1 MNAEQPLNQ
10 REKQRLKTRGQILE
24 AALQIFAEKGF
35 DATSVREIS
44 GSVGVNHGL
53 IRHHFK
59 NKEELWKEAVRFLFE
74 RMEAELAIEPG
85 SEDHLTE
92 FERLQNTIR
101 RYVRYC
107 ARHPEHARIMVQQSI
122 HGTDRFKWMVRKFI
136 APQHRSFRPSR
147 GKHIAEGLWPRIDEV
162 SLAYIFVAVA
172 QMPFVLSNEID
183 EIYGIDPTGPDWVE
197 QHADAIIE
205 LFFRHR
211 VDEADHPERGRE

>member
-1 MNAEQPLNQ
+1 MTVERPLNQ
-10 REKQRLKTRGQILE
+10 REKQRLKTRGQILD

-35 DATSVREIS
+35 EATSVREIA

-74 RMEAELAIEPG
+74 RMEAELAIDPG

-92 FERLQNTIR
+92 FDRLKNSIR

-122 HGTDRFKWMVRKFI
+122 HGTDRFKWMVRNFI
-136 APQHRSFRPSR
+136 APQHRALQPSR
-147 GKHIAEGLWPRIDEV
+147 SEHVEKGLWPKIDEI
-162 SLAYIFVAVA
+162 SLVYIFVAVA
-172 QMPFVLSNEID
+172 QMPFVLAQEIG
-183 EIYGIDPTGPDWVE
+183 EIYETDPTDPAWVE

-205 LFFRHR
+205 LFFRHC
-211 VDEADHPERGRE
+211 VKG